1 MVGLSWA
8 KAAVVLVIQADKCV
22 TDLWMFLILLVRC
35 ELGLELIRVLIFD
48 AQCVLL
54 VAAWPTQCTLSS

>member
-8 KAAVVLVIQADKCV
+8 KAAVVLAIQADKCV

-48 AQCVLL
+48 AQCVL
-54 VAAWPTQCTLSS
+54 